1 MIPEGVIAR
10 VGISGVEAHLVELP
24 MLLLADSGGEGR
36 DVVVGMV
43 VAERVLGGIKEIL
56 SVNE

>member
-1 MIPEGVIAR
+1 
-10 VGISGVEAHLVELP
+10 